1 MKPRQIPSWWPNRG
15 YSEWIRTLPFRWHA
29 QRVGTTGPKI
39 LLLHGTGA
47 STHSWAPLISVLQ
60 NKAQLCA
67 IDLPG
72 HGFSDTPPIGQS
84 TLANCTRGVAMLLR
98 NLDFAPDV
106 IVGHSAGAAIA
117 VSLASDFNLR
127 PKVICVN
134 AAFGQFS
141 GLAGVM
147 FPYFAKI
154 AAAAPFSARLL
165 ALAAQDMSRVKRLL
179 DGTGSCVSDESLRA
193 YATLFQSKDHV
204 QGTLQFMAEWDLGT
218 FLDGL
223 GQTKSEIT
231 FLTGQR
237 DKTVPPHISHHWAN
251 VIADAA
257 IFEIPAL
264 GHLMQEEAPKTIADH
279 IMAVALG
286 AS

>member
-15 YSEWIRTLPFRWHA
+15 DSQFIRTPPYGWHV
-29 QRVGTTGPKI
+29 QRIGTTGPKI

-47 STHSWAPLISVLQ
+47 STHSWAPMISFLK

-72 HGFSDTPPIGQS
+72 HGYSNTPPIGKS
-84 TLANCTRGVAMLLR
+84 TLANCTHGAGILLQ
-98 NLDFAPDV
+98 NLDFVPDV

-117 VSLASDFNLR
+117 VSLAPDFVTA

-165 ALAAQDMSRVKRLL
+165 ALAAQDASRIKRLL
-179 DGTGSCVSDESLRA
+179 DGTGSNVSDESLRA
-193 YATLFQSKDHV
+193 YSTLFQSKDHI
-204 QGTLQFMAEWDLGT
+204 QGTLQFMAEWDLGA
-218 FLDGL
+218 FLDDL
-223 GQTKSEIT
+223 GQTKSAIT

-237 DKTVPPHISHHWAN
+237 DKTVPPHISRHWAN
-251 VIADAA
+251 TIKNAE
-257 IFEIPAL
+257 IFEIPEL
-264 GHLMQEEAPKTIADH
+264 GHLMQEEAPKIIADH
-279 IMAVALG
+279 IMAVALD